1 MSILNTLAVSLVLLV
16 VVVLAVMIFGSAAL
30 APA

>member
-16 VVVLAVMIFGSAAL
+16 GVMLVVMIFGSAAL
-30 APA
+30 APV